1 MRNYLYQVYTGAVK
15 LLEEGES
22 MLVSADAAARFIK
35 LYVRLLYY
43 AGQQRDVLPPDMSYY
58 EFLAEPWQVKM
69 ACRDTIYE
77 PWPLIDEFLATQ
89 GDTLSVEE
97 LKIVGAWTRYI
108 SGTFLVLR
116 HLKKYTIF
124 LHSASPSNAYGVLG
138 LTNDLE
144 EFLPKPRLP
153 ISVKTVLL
161 PYNGVVV
168 CDGMISVYDIVF
180 GPNMRSGFNEDYKNM
195 KSAGRFFTVL

>member
-1 MRNYLYQVYTGAVK
+1 M
-15 LLEEGES
+15 
-22 MLVSADAAARFIK
+22 
-35 LYVRLLYY
+35 
-43 AGQQRDVLPPDMSYY
+43 
-58 EFLAEPWQVKM
+58 
-69 ACRDTIYE
+69 
-77 PWPLIDEFLATQ
+77 
-89 GDTLSVEE
+89 
-97 LKIVGAWTRYI
+97 GAWTRYI

-124 LHSASPSNAYGVLG
+124 LHSASPSSAYGVLG

-144 EFLPKPRLP
+144 ELLPKPRLP

-168 CDGMISVYDIVF
+168 CDGMLSIYDILF

-195 KSAGRFFTVL
+195 KSDGRFFTVL